1 MKILLIEDDKFLRT
15 VLEKKMKN
23 ENFEVIT
30 AVDGEEA
37 VQKLVEERPEFI
49 LLDIILPKK
58 NGFIFLEE
66 VKKDPTFKKIPV
78 IILSNLGQEEDV
90 KKGLAMGAD
99 DYLIKAKISLDDI
112 VNKIKSIIEKSSQVT
127 L

>member
-15 VLEKKMKN
+15 VLEKKLKN

-99 DYLIKAKISLDDI
+99 DYLVKAKISLDDI
-112 VNKIKSIIEKSSQVT
+112 VNKIKSIIEKSSQAT